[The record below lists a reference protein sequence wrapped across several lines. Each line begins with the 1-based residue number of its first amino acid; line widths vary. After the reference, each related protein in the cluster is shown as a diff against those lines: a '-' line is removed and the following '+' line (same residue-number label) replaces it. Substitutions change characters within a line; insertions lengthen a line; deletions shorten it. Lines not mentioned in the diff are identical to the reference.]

1 MRSVIAILVL
11 SVFVPPA
18 MAQSRGYS
26 RGSMMRMMQQR
37 QQQLQAMQKTAA
49 EQQAKSLAAQQAAEQ
64 KHRDLHK
71 QASAARREKEKSLRE
86 KAIARRKLDAT
97 SAKTRENPMA
107 APAKVIESGV
117 TPSQKPVAIDGAKSP

>member
-18 MAQSRGYS
+18 LAQSRGYS

-86 KAIARRKLDAT
+86 KAIARRKLAAT
-97 SAKTRENPMA
+97 ASATRENPMA
-107 APAKVIESGV
+107 TPAKAAGGSVI
-117 TPSQKPVAIDGAKSP
+117 PSRKPVAAEGTKSP